1 MSGLNNRDVFPHC
14 YGGCKFKAKVSVGLI
29 SSKVSFLDLE
39 TAIFSSGLQ
48 LVWLVYVCV
57 LHKDSSHIGLGLCP
71 VTSFQLN

>member
-1 MSGLNNRDVFPHC
+1 MSGLNNREVFPHSS
-14 YGGCKFKAKVSVGLI
+14 GGFKFKVKVSVGLI

-39 TAIFSSGLQ
+39 MAVFSPSLQ
-48 LVWLVYVCV
+48 LVWLCACV